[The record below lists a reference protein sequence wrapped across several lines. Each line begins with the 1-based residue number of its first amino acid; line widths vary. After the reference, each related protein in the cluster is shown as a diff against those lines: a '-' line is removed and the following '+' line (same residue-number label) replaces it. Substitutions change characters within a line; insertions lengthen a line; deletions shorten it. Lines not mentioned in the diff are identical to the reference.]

1 MLHDGAVLL
10 VLGRL
15 AKACGVHH
23 PKVGTLGEDS
33 ELTVR
38 GDGGPARVLVLLLG
52 HGVKPGGGD
61 LVAETGRVPVVLEAG
76 DDAESELFVI
86 LQPQIPDRKM
96 LGLER
101 VADEL
106 GHLHREPVHVEHLGP
121 GALDR
126 IHNVVAGSL
135 RSPPTVPELVA
146 VPEPVRGD
154 LRGEHHLIYL
164 LGRESLGEGVVGFL
178 RLRET
183 RRAKEQRRAGKYEIF
198 PHKY

>member
-1 MLHDGAVLL
+1 MPLGGVGLGVAGVVAVAVAELADAVRGQTMLHDGAVLL

-76 DDAESELFVI
+76 DDAESEHLVI
-86 LQPQIPDRKM
+86 L
-96 LGLER
+96 
-101 VADEL
+101 
-106 GHLHREPVHVEHLGP
+106 
-121 GALDR
+121 
-126 IHNVVAGSL
+126 
-135 RSPPTVPELVA
+135 
-146 VPEPVRGD
+146 
-154 LRGEHHLIYL
+154 
-164 LGRESLGEGVVGFL
+164 
-178 RLRET
+178 
-183 RRAKEQRRAGKYEIF
+183 
-198 PHKY
+198 

>member
-1 MLHDGAVLL
+1 
-10 VLGRL
+10 
-15 AKACGVHH
+15 
-23 PKVGTLGEDS
+23 
-33 ELTVR
+33 
-38 GDGGPARVLVLLLG
+38 
-52 HGVKPGGGD
+52 
-61 LVAETGRVPVVLEAG
+61 
-76 DDAESELFVI
+76 
-86 LQPQIPDRKM
+86 M

-121 GALDR
+121 GALGR